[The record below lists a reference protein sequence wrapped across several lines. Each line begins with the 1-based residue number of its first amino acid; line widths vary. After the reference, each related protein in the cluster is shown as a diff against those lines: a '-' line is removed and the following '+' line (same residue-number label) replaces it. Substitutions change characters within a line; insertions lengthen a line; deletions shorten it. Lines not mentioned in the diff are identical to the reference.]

1 MKMHKG
7 FFSLRKIEKIA
18 KRNLTTNKYSQLQTF
33 ISKKPFNSQNII
45 KSNRSKE
52 NSNKRYYLNSNR
64 IPNLKQSNIKS
75 FSIANQIIKLD
86 NAFNKSNSNFYST
99 NSSIKN
105 GNINTFKSLN
115 LNNNLTHDNNMR
127 YTSKTIHKNKTVY
140 QIRESNREHFSKPKS
155 NLKKIKLIDDFNNML
170 SIQNNLNNHF
180 STIKRDIHKT
190 NNFKNRNII
199 KPKKDFTIK
208 GLLNE
213 KYSNYPEA
221 RHSANSFDVISSYG
235 VNTYKGIVRNYNEDR
250 VSIIVNA
257 KMPKNFNPD
266 KNNAWPNVSFFGIFD
281 GHAGNKC
288 AEYLKTNLHY
298 YILNSPFFPSNPV
311 KAIQNGFQLCENNFI
326 NSIYNEP
333 FNQYLDYSGSC
344 AIEIIIINNQC
355 YIANLGDSRAIYS
368 YNSGNEFYQLSRDH
382 KPNDIKEK
390 KRIYKAG
397 GSIFKT
403 NLAQFGMPFTIK
415 ESELGFKI
423 PYRINPGRL
432 AVSKYLII

>member
-1 MKMHKG
+1 MHKG

-99 NSSIKN
+99 NSFIKN

-266 KNNAWPNVSFFGIFD
+266 KNT
-281 GHAGNKC
+281 K
-288 AEYLKTNLHY
+288 K
-298 YILNSPFFPSNPV
+298 
-311 KAIQNGFQLCENNFI
+311 I
-326 NSIYNEP
+326 NI
-333 FNQYLDYSGSC
+333 
-344 AIEIIIINNQC
+344 
-355 YIANLGDSRAIYS
+355 
-368 YNSGNEFYQLSRDH
+368 
-382 KPNDIKEK
+382 
-390 KRIYKAG
+390 
-397 GSIFKT
+397 
-403 NLAQFGMPFTIK
+403 
-415 ESELGFKI
+415 
-423 PYRINPGRL
+423 
-432 AVSKYLII
+432 